1 MEQKHTR
8 KESLSLPM
16 EQSSNTNGKHC
27 IILAI
32 SDNQDLLAASTAIE
46 EMKIPLQIAGN
57 IHELKQILSGGHSA
71 LGVLIAKEFLG
82 EDASAALGGIKRM
95 DPELPIIVAAA
106 ETSTAFEKSAR
117 EIGIFYYLLSP
128 CDREEFLSV
137 INALHSHQ
145 TRKCSL

>member
-1 MEQKHTR
+1 MLKEQTANR
-8 KESLSLPM
+8 
-16 EQSSNTNGKHC
+16 NGRHG
-27 IILAI
+27 IILAV
-32 SDNQDLLAASTAIE
+32 SGNQDLIAASAAIR
-46 EMKIPLQIAGN
+46 EMNIPLQIARDMC
-57 IHELKQILSGGHSA
+57 ELREILLASHNA

-82 EDASAALGGIKRM
+82 EDASAALGGIKRI
-95 DPELPIIVAAA
+95 DPDLPIIIAAA

-145 TRKCSL
+145 TRMGSP